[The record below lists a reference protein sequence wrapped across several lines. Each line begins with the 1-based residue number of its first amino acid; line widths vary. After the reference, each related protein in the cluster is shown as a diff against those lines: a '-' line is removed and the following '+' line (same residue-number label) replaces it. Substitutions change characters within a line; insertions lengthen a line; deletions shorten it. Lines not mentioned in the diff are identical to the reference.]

1 MVEGDEIKESLAGLE
16 TRMQTIEQDMAEITS
31 KTKENYDKKYID
43 QQNQQLQTSIT
54 QAHSYTKS
62 LEKDVNKLFTKIIAD
77 AKNDNRVLQE
87 NKLDLD
93 ILTRAHTT
101 TNSSLTDMGK
111 AMYKVQTTVIDLLN
125 TSKESK
131 SFHVFSRELNQ
142 KYQPGED
149 SLMELYEQ
157 YQQMRSLYGTSKPK

>member
-1 MVEGDEIKESLAGLE
+1 MN
-16 TRMQTIEQDMAEITS
+16 TS
-31 KTKENYDKKYID
+31 KAKEHYDKKYID

-101 TNSSLTDMGK
+101 TDSSLTYMGK
-111 AMYKVQTTVIDLLN
+111 AMYKLQKTVIDLLN
-125 TSKESK
+125 TSKESE
-131 SFHVFSRELNQ
+131 SFHVFSQELQ
-142 KYQPGED
+142 KYQFGNKY
-149 SLMELYEQ
+149 LMELYEQ
-157 YQQMRSLYGTSKPK
+157 HNKMRSLYYTSKSN